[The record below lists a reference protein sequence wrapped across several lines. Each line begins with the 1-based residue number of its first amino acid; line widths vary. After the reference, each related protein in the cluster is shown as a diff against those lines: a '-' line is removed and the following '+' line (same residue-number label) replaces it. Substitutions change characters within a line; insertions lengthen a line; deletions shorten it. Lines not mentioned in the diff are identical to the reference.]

1 MNRNLRTALVLVIA
15 VTMAGIAAWG
25 VYRAI
30 QNMPVREVEI
40 ARASAVVAARSLP
53 VGSMIAK
60 RDVKTVP
67 WPADNPPAGGF
78 TSEDGV
84 VGRGLVGAIVENEPV
99 TESKLA
105 PRESGAGLPPTIPPG
120 MRAISVKVDEVIGV
134 AGFVVPGTRVDVLV
148 SISEGQNSVARAIVG
163 NVQVL
168 TAGTRYD
175 QDQAKDGKP
184 IPSTVVTLAVTPED
198 AERVALAASMGRIM
212 LTLRNPLDT
221 QPIETAGAQMNNLLR
236 SPVATPA
243 GEKPVKTRAVK
254 AAPPPPPPPPAASP
268 LFTVETI
275 KAAKRAEE
283 IIK

>member
-1 MNRNLRTALVLVIA
+1 MNRDLRTALVLVIA
-15 VTMAGIAAWG
+15 VAMAGLASWG

-53 VGSMIAK
+53 VGAMVAPG
-60 RDVKTVP
+60 DVKTVP
-67 WPADNPPAGGF
+67 WPAGSPPAGGF
-78 TSEDGV
+78 TSEEAV
-84 VGRGLVGAIVENEPV
+84 VGRGLVSAIVENEPV

-105 PRESGAGLPPTIPPG
+105 PRLSGAGLPPTIPTG

-134 AGFVVPGTRVDVLV
+134 AGFVVPGTHVDVLV
-148 SISEGQNSVARAIVG
+148 AFNDAQNSMARAIVG

-175 QDQAKDGKP
+175 QDQSKDGKP

-198 AERVALAASMGRIM
+198 AERLALAASMGRIM

-221 QPIETAGAQMNNLLR
+221 QPIDTAGIQMGNLLR
-236 SPVATPA
+236 SQGTPTA
-243 GEKPVKTRAVK
+243 EKPVKTRTVVV
-254 AAPPPPPPPPAASP
+254 AAPPPPPPPPAPP
-268 LFTVETI
+268 LFKVETI

-283 IIK
+283 VIK